1 MFAVYAK
8 KANFNNPLAS
18 VVVGE
23 RPEPVVPD
31 GWVRVRV
38 THASLNRHDIFTLC
52 GVTAQEQP
60 IPFPMILGNDGAGQL
75 DDGTPVV
82 IYPLIGSD
90 SWRGDETLDPAW
102 HVFSELVPGTMA
114 DYVAVPKRSAP
125 SHDSGPAKLCWY
137 KAPVEAWRRHSS
149 KWGTRRDS
157 KCGRRRGAKRAE

>member
-8 KANFNNPLAS
+8 EANFNNPLAS
-18 VVVGE
+18 VVIGE
-23 RPEPVVPD
+23 RPEPVVPE

-38 THASLNRHDIFTLC
+38 THASHNRHDIFTLC

-60 IPFPMILGNDGAGQL
+60 IPFPMILGNDGAGLL

-102 HVFSELVPGTMA
+102 HVFSNSFRVRWPTMSRF
-114 DYVAVPKRSAP
+114 PSA
-125 SHDSGPAKLCWY
+125 
-137 KAPVEAWRRHSS
+137 
-149 KWGTRRDS
+149 TRFPYLTDFPL
-157 KCGRRRGAKRAE
+157 